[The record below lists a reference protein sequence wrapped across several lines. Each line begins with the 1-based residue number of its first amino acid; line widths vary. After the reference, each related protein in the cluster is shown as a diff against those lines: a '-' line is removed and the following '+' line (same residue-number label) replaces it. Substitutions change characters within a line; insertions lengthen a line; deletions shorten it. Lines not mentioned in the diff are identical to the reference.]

1 MSDLSGSVCQS
12 KNQPDPFLWQINRR
26 GGFGIMGWEAW
37 LTMFVVIGVL
47 VALVRELIPADIV
60 LTGALTVLVTVGE
73 LSGTDKLPNI
83 GTAVAGLGNT
93 GLVTVAVLFV
103 VVTGL
108 VQTGAMELVASVLI
122 GRPKNA
128 RTAQLKL
135 LTPVITLSAFLN
147 NTPVVAM
154 FMPVVEDICKRM
166 QISPSKLYLPMA
178 YAATFGGVCT
188 LIGTSTNLIVNGLLI
203 EETGTAGLSMF
214 DIAWVGVPCAIAGIA
229 FFVLFADYLL
239 PDRRPAIT
247 RHDDPRQYTV
257 EMKVLEGGPLVGKS
271 IEQAGLRHLPGLFL
285 VEIERDGEVHA
296 AVTPRERL
304 RGGDRLVFVG
314 VIDSVV
320 DLQKMRGLAR
330 VEEPAFQLDGPVTRR
345 QLIEAVVSD
354 RCPLVGTSI
363 RAGQFRTVYNA
374 AVVAVARAGQRIRGK
389 IGDIVLRPGDT
400 LLLEGHDDFIRR
412 QRNSSHFF
420 LVSGV
425 ENSQPVRRDRA
436 RIAVAILA
444 MMVIVASAGYLDL
457 LTAALIAAGLMIATQ
472 CCSIGQARQS
482 VDWSLLVVIAAALG
496 IGRTI
501 ELSGLA
507 AIMSQEIIGLA
518 SGEPWMVLAAVYFV
532 TMIFTELVTNNAAAV
547 LVFPIAMSAAGTL
560 GVSPMPYVIAIAI
573 AASAG
578 FATPFGYQ
586 TNLMVYGPGG
596 YRFTDYLRL
605 GIPLDLIFMAVTV
618 AVTPYM
624 FPF

>member
-1 MSDLSGSVCQS
+1 MA
-12 KNQPDPFLWQINRR
+12 
-26 GGFGIMGWEAW
+26 WEAW
-37 LTMFVVIGVL
+37 LTLLVVLGIL
-47 VALVRELIPADIV
+47 ISLVREIIPADII
-60 LTGALTVLVTVGE
+60 LTGALTLLVTVGE
-73 LSGTDKLPNI
+73 LAPTDRLPNI
-83 GTAVAGLGNT
+83 NAAVAGLGNP

-108 VQTGAMELVASVLI
+108 VQTGAMELVASHLI
-122 GRPKNA
+122 GRPKSA
-128 RTAQLKL
+128 RTAQIRL

-166 QISPSKLYLPMA
+166 RISPSKLYLPMA

-188 LIGTSTNLIVNGLLI
+188 LIGTSTNLIVNGLLA
-203 EETGTAGLSMF
+203 ETGSPTMSMF
-214 DIAWVGVPCAIAGIA
+214 DLAWVGVPCAVAGVV
-229 FFVLFADYLL
+229 FFLLFADRLL
-239 PDRRPAIT
+239 PDRRPAIMRT
-247 RHDDPRQYTV
+247 DDPRQYTV
-257 EMKVLEGGPLVGKS
+257 EMQVIASGPLVGKS

-285 VEIERDGEVHA
+285 AEIERNGEVHA

-304 RGGDRLVFVG
+304 QGGDRLVFVG
-314 VIDSVV
+314 VVDSVV

-330 VEEPAFQLDGPVTRR
+330 VEELAFELDGPVTRR

-363 RAGQFRTVYNA
+363 REGQFRTVYNA
-374 AVVAVARAGQRIRGK
+374 AVVAVARAGQRVHGK

-400 LLLEGHDDFIRR
+400 LLLEAQDDFVLR
-412 QRNSSHFF
+412 QRNSRHFF

-425 ENSQPVRRDRA
+425 ENSQPIRRDRA
-436 RIAVAILA
+436 RIAIAILTI
-444 MMVIVASAGYLDL
+444 MVLVASLGYLDL

-472 CCSIGQARQS
+472 CCSIVQARQS
-482 VDWSLLVVIAAALG
+482 VDWSLLVVIAASLG
-496 IGRTI
+496 IGRAI
-501 ELSGLA
+501 EMSGLA
-507 AIMSQEIIGLA
+507 GHVSQGIIGLA
-518 SGEPWMVLAAVYFV
+518 GGQPWLVLAAVYFV
-532 TMIFTELVTNNAAAV
+532 TMVFTELITNNAAAV
-547 LVFPIAMSAAGTL
+547 LVFPIAFAAAEKL

-596 YRFTDYLRL
+596 YRFADYLRI
-605 GIPLDLIFMAVTV
+605 GIPLDLVFMAVTV
-618 AVTPYM
+618 AVTPFA